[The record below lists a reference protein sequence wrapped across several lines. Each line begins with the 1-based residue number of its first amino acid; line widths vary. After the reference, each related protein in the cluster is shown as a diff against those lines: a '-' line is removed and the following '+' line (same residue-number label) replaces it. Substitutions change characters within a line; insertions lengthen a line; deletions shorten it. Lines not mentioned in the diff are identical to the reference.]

1 MQTIIMV
8 YFSLLFFYLIFWL
21 SFLLLFCCRC
31 FCFVF
36 CLFVCFC
43 LFVFCFV
50 LFFGTTAVFDTNIFP
65 GTVSTPG
72 LHDAH
77 RKQIPN
83 EKHKRLCWISD
94 KVQPPED
101 NNLKAAKRQEDF
113 SHREGTAT
121 GHVPRKEA
129 ERRVIEIRFHR
140 KCFANRERMKRQ
152 FSSNLGRLSQ
162 TRKTH
167 RDKQSDAG
175 RLLED
180 KSEG

>member
-1 MQTIIMV
+1 MNHADHNHGV
-8 YFSLLFFYLIFWL
+8 FLLFFPFSSSFFLFL
-21 SFLLLFCCRC
+21 SFFSFCCC
-31 FCFVF
+31 C
-36 CLFVCFC
+36 CLFVCLFC
-43 LFVFCFV
+43 CCFWNDC
-50 LFFGTTAVFDTNIFP
+50 TVFDTNIFP
-65 GTVSTPG
+65 GTISTPG
-72 LHDAH
+72 LRDAH
-77 RKQIPN
+77 TKQTPN
-83 EKHKRLCWISD
+83 EKHKHLCWISD
-94 KVQPPED
+94 KMQPPED

-121 GHVPRKEA
+121 GHVPRNEA

>member
-1 MQTIIMV
+1 MNHAEHNHGV
-8 YFSLLFFYLIFWL
+8 FLLFFFLSFFSSSL
-21 SFLLLFCCRC
+21 FSFLLLSSSSFYCCC
-31 FCFVF
+31 
-36 CLFVCFC
+36 CLFVCFVLL
-43 LFVFCFV
+43 LFLERLHSFRHKH
-50 LFFGTTAVFDTNIFP
+50 LP
-65 GTVSTPG
+65 GHSSTPG

-101 NNLKAAKRQEDF
+101 NNLKAAKRQEDS

-121 GHVPRKEA
+121 GHVPRNEA